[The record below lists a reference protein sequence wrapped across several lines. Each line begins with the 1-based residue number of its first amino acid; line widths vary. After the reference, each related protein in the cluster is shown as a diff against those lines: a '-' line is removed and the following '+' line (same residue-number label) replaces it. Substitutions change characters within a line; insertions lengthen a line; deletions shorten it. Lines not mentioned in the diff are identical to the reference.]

1 MIFRLSSPSPW
12 RPPPRQRRVCSA
24 FDVFSAPPQSQFFS
38 EFFPPPPPEF
48 QFFNRARHSPIRGE
62 GVALVIILSPL
73 MGGEKLHSGRFS
85 FWKISED
92 RAYTGIN
99 RGQFRELLGSNNRL
113 MSREASIHL
122 FHLSLSASP
131 IMCTYPAG
139 AGNGEGLSPS
149 SMSG

>member
-1 MIFRLSSPSPW
+1 MCSSVSHPRLGGRRRDKDASVPRLTSFPHRPSLNFSVNFSH
-12 RPPPRQRRVCSA
+12 RPHRSFNFLIARVT
-24 FDVFSAPPQSQFFS
+24 V
-38 EFFPPPPPEF
+38 
-48 QFFNRARHSPIRGE
+48 RGE